1 MASLQNLQLVRS
13 FFTRAGGLS
22 FRATQVLR
30 AEPPKKKKR
39 ADPKQEQM
47 RQQRLLKKLKK
58 IQFKM
63 GDPELKPIVEFNV
76 DRKLMEDERKREEL
90 EIDHETSEERA
101 RLQKEWSRYKFQ
113 QHVRETNILKE
124 AIRSQTKALEE
135 LRLESEELYQAAIQ
149 RDPNLY
155 PVLITGPT
163 YTPPINDYSAVSP
176 DGDYIDVTK
185 QYK

>member
-1 MASLQNLQLVRS
+1 MASLQGLQLVRN

-22 FRATQVLR
+22 IRATQVLR

-39 ADPKQEQM
+39 VDPKQEVM

-63 GDPELKPIVEFNV
+63 GDPELKPIVDFDV
-76 DRKLMEDERKREEL
+76 DRKLMEDDRKRDDNEA
-90 EIDHETSEERA
+90 DFETSEERA
-101 RLQKEWSRYKFQ
+101 RLQKAWSRYKFQ
-113 QHVRETNILKE
+113 QHVTETNTIKKS
-124 AIRSQTKALEE
+124 IRSQTKALEE

-149 RDPNLY
+149 RDPGLF
-155 PVLITGPT
+155 PLLITGPT
-163 YTPPINDYSAVSP
+163 YTPPVTDYSAVSP